1 MRLNHLASR
10 GVAGPAPT
18 DDLQRV
24 TVFGPHPILGITIE
38 RRGADEDDIHVHPGG
53 QGVWVARMAGEMGAY
68 PILCG
73 FCGGETG
80 QLLRPLLDELPGE
93 TRLVETTAASGSWVI
108 DRRSGER
115 EMIAH
120 AWSDPPRRHEIDDLF
135 SVTTASALNSRVL
148 VVCGPVP
155 SDSLPNDLYGRLVK
169 DVHAHGTKVVVDL
182 SPPRLDSALHGEP
195 DVVKADE
202 WQLAQVTGE
211 DTRDPEA
218 FRKAAEA
225 VLERGA
231 GAVIATRGA
240 DPVLVL
246 SRDGGALELVPPV
259 FQEGAA
265 EGSGDSMVGALAAA
279 LARGLDFEDALRLG
293 AAAGATNFLRHGLGT
308 GSRAV
313 VEDLVKRVELRLL

>member
-1 MRLNHLASR
+1 
-10 GVAGPAPT
+10 VAEPSPT
-18 DDLQRV
+18 DNRRPV
-24 TVFGPHPILGITIE
+24 TVFGPNPILGITIE

-93 TRLVETTAASGSWVI
+93 TRLVETTVANGSWVI
-108 DRRSGER
+108 DRRSGGR

-120 AWSDPPRRHEIDDLF
+120 AWSDPPTRDEIDDLF
-135 SVTTASALNSRVL
+135 SVTTASALSSEVL

-155 SDSLPNDLYGRLVK
+155 PESLPIELYGQLVK
-169 DVHAHGTKVVVDL
+169 DVRAHGPKVVVDL
-182 SPPRLDSALHGEP
+182 SPPRLESALEGEP
-195 DVVKADE
+195 DIVKADE
-202 WQLAQVTGE
+202 WQLAQITGE
-211 DTRDPEA
+211 DTREPEA

-246 SRDGGALELVPPV
+246 TKDGRAWELVPPV
-259 FQEGAA
+259 FEEGDAD
-265 EGSGDSMVGALAAA
+265 GSGDSMVGTLAAA

-293 AAAGATNFLRHGLGT
+293 AAAGATNSLRHGLGT
-308 GSRAV
+308 GTRPV
-313 VEDLVKRVELRLL
+313 VEDLVQRVELRPLSPDLRRASRG

>member
-1 MRLNHLASR
+1 
-10 GVAGPAPT
+10 VADA
-18 DDLQRV
+18 RV

-53 QGVWVARMAGEMGAY
+53 QGVWVARMAGEMGAH

-73 FCGGETG
+73 FSGGETG
-80 QLLRPLLDELPGE
+80 KLLEPLLDELPGE
-93 TRLVETTAASGSWVI
+93 RRLVQTAAASASWVI

-115 EMIAH
+115 ETIAQ
-120 AWSDPPRRHEIDDLF
+120 AWSDPPTRHEIDDLF
-135 SVTTASALNSRVL
+135 SVAIASALNSEVL

-155 SDSLPNDLYGRLVK
+155 SDSLPNEIYGRLVK
-169 DVHAHGTKVVVDL
+169 DVRAHGTKVVVDL
-182 SPPRLDSALHGEP
+182 SPPRLESALEGGP

-202 WQLAQVTGE
+202 WQLAQLTGE
-211 DTRDPEA
+211 DTRDPEK
-218 FRKAAEA
+218 FREAARDA
-225 VLERGA
+225 IERGA
-231 GAVIATRGA
+231 GTVIATRGA

-246 SRDGGALELVPPV
+246 SRDGRAWELVPPV
-259 FQEGAA
+259 FAEGAA

-279 LARGLDFEDALRLG
+279 LARGLEFEDALRVG

-313 VEDLVKRVELRLL
+313 VEDLVQRVELRPL